1 MKVFVFDA
9 NHCNG
14 CYNCQIACKDE
25 HCGNDWAPV
34 AAPQPNSG
42 QFWCKVSQIEHGQL
56 PKVRVEY
63 WPFLGGQNP
72 EIAEYAPEVLMERE
86 DGLQVILPE
95 KAKGRKDL
103 ADRFEGVYW
112 NEELQI
118 PQACTGCAHL
128 VDQGKLPH
136 CVDLCATGALRFGE
150 YEEFVDELKASGYE
164 FKNDREEELGGH
176 VFYVNMPHLFIGG
189 EVWDPAA
196 NEIIEGATVTLTLPD
211 GSTKTTQTDDFGD
224 FWFRKLDAGTYSV
237 SIEAKGYQ
245 SVSREGIVL
254 NESLN
259 LGDFPL
265 ECC

>member
-1 MKVFVFDA
+1 M
-9 NHCNG
+9 
-14 CYNCQIACKDE
+14 
-25 HCGNDWAPV
+25 
-34 AAPQPNSG
+34 
-42 QFWCKVSQIEHGQL
+42 
-56 PKVRVEY
+56 EY

-150 YEEFVDELKASGYE
+150 YEEFVDELKANGYE
-164 FKNDREEELGGH
+164 FKNAREEELGGH
-176 VFYVNMPHLFIGG
+176 VYYVNMPHLFIGG
-189 EVWDPAA
+189 EVWDQAA

-237 SIEAKGYQ
+237 SIGARGYQ
-245 SVSREGIVL
+245 SVSRKDIALV
-254 NESLN
+254 ESLN

-265 ECC
+265 ERC